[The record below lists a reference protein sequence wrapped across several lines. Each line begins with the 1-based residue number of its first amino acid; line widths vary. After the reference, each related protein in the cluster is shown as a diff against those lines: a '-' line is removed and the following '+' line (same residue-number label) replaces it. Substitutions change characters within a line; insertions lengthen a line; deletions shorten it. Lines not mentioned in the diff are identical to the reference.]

1 MTEHPS
7 TAYRQRDRSQ
17 TTRVAFLARVSTDD
31 QQDPTLSLPRQ
42 LANCEAALPEGWRIT
57 AFFWDIESGRLA
69 LERRGRSHAH
79 ENIDVPLAR
88 DGGLTDLLAEAEH
101 PGRRFDAVICE
112 SIDRLARRTYIGTRI
127 EHDLE
132 QAGVRLYAADEPI
145 DPRGKRSTGLLTR
158 RVKQGVAEWYVTDM
172 LERSWDGFKVHTGQ
186 GWNIGKPPYGYAA
199 DKVQHPV
206 PAKAAEGQTKTRLI
220 PDPQR
225 APVVAYI
232 FRLRVTERL
241 GYDAIAA
248 RLNTD
253 PALFPVPEPVSPQR
267 RRGVWSGSAVRDVLH
282 NPKYTGYMV
291 WNRRATKSGGRI
303 NPPSAWVWSDEP
315 THEPLVDRA
324 TFQAAA
330 GVARTTR
337 GSRTEP
343 GPNHAHRDTKRG
355 YLLRSYVRCGVCD
368 QRMFGKTRNGR
379 AYYNCYP
386 ANNNADRLDRYRADH
401 PKAIYVREDA
411 LIEALGHV
419 ISTRV
424 FGPDRHAYLRR
435 GLTAQPDQRADSDT
449 RRAATLQSQID
460 DLTARQDR
468 IIEELETADGTFRD
482 RLRRRFDAL
491 EADRTAKLAQLH
503 DLETATA
510 AAKQDQAVDLLDALP
525 ILETV
530 NITEAPEALQRKLY
544 DALQL
549 TIHYDRP
556 DQARFRLVLTD
567 DTVNAL
573 AASTGTAMAEPTT
586 RAHEP
591 ATLPGARHRTGRAAR
606 ILTATAIA
614 TCREPDRLDHC
625 AADTT
630 RRCRRRHTRNAITHR
645 RCERTHDTR
654 CGGFAPARVH
664 GSSTRPRRTA
674 PACRA
679 STSGPRPIPASPRP
693 EYGDEQS

>member
-1 MTEHPS
+1 MGTRPDEPSHPS
-7 TAYRQRDRSQ
+7 SAYPGRDRNQSV
-17 TTRVAFLARVSTDD
+17 RVAFLARVSTDD

-42 LANCEAALPEGWRIT
+42 LTNCEAALPEGWRIT
-57 AFFWDIESGRLA
+57 AWFWDIESGRMA
-69 LERRGRSHAH
+69 LERRGRGHAH
-79 ENIDVPLAR
+79 ERIAVPLPR
-88 DGGLTDLLAEAEH
+88 DGGLVDLLAEADH

-132 QAGVRLYAADEPI
+132 EAGVRLYAADEPI

-186 GWNIGKPPYGYAA
+186 GWNVGKPPYGYAP
-199 DKVQHPV
+199 DKIEHPV

-232 FRLRVTERL
+232 FQLRVAERL

-253 PALFPVPEPVSPQR
+253 PALYPVPEPTSPHR

-282 NPKYTGYMV
+282 NPKYTGFMV
-291 WNRRATKSGGRI
+291 WNRRATKSGGRV

-315 THEPLVDRA
+315 THEPLVDRE

-330 GVARTTR
+330 LVSRIR
-337 GSRTEP
+337 EGSRTDP
-343 GPNHAHRDTKRG
+343 GPNSAHKDTKRG
-355 YLLRSYVRCGVCD
+355 YLLRSYVRCGLCD
-368 QRMFGKTRNGR
+368 QRMFGKTRHGR

-386 ANNNADRLDRYRADH
+386 ANNNADRLDRYPADH

-411 LIEALGHV
+411 LVEALGHV
-419 ISTRV
+419 IATRV
-424 FGPDRHAYLRR
+424 FGPDRHALLAR
-435 GLTAQPDQRADSDT
+435 GLAGLPNKRHDAEA
-449 RRAATLQSQID
+449 RRAASLRDQIA

-468 IIEELETADGTFRD
+468 LIEELETADGAFRD

-491 EADRTAKLAQLH
+491 EADRAEKVTQLH
-503 DLETATA
+503 DLEAEPIA
-510 AAKQDQAVDLLDALP
+510 AEQEQQVDLLDALP
-525 ILETV
+525 ILEHV
-530 NITEAPEALQRKLY
+530 DITEAPERIQRMLY

-549 TIHYDRP
+549 TVHYDRP

-567 DTVNAL
+567 HTVEAL
-573 AASTGTAMAEPTT
+573 AVSAGRATDVPTIGALT
-586 RAHEP
+586 QR
-591 ATLPGARHRTGRAAR
+591 TLPGARPAR
-606 ILTATAIA
+606 ESPSASQ
-614 TCREPDRLDHC
+614 RRLPSGGGFL
-625 AADTT
+625 
-630 RRCRRRHTRNAITHR
+630 RFWVRCRGGIRRHDLLLRGR
-645 RCERTHDTR
+645 
-654 CGGFAPARVH
+654 G
-664 GSSTRPRRTA
+664 
-674 PACRA
+674 
-679 STSGPRPIPASPRP
+679 
-693 EYGDEQS
+693 

>member
-1 MTEHPS
+1 MNEHHPA
-7 TAYRQRDRSQ
+7 TAYRQRDRTGQ

-42 LANCEAALPEGWRIT
+42 LANCEAALTEGWRIT
-57 AFFWDIESGRLA
+57 AWFWDIESGRIA
-69 LERRGRSHAH
+69 LERRGRGHAH
-79 ENIDVPLAR
+79 EHIAVPLPR

-206 PAKAAEGQTKTRLI
+206 PAKAAEGQTKTRLV
-220 PDPQR
+220 PDPQQ
-225 APVVAYI
+225 APVVAHIYN
-232 FRLRVTERL
+232 LRVVERL

-253 PALFPVPEPVSPQR
+253 PDRFPVPEPTSAHR

-291 WNRRATKSGGRI
+291 WNRRATKSGGRL
-303 NPPSAWVWSDEP
+303 NPPSAWVWSDNP

-324 TFQAAA
+324 TFEAAA
-330 GVARTTR
+330 AVSRTTR
-337 GSRTEP
+337 GSRAEA
-343 GPNHAHRDTKRG
+343 GPNGAHRDTKRG

-368 QRMFGKTRNGR
+368 QRMFGKTRHGR

-386 ANNNADRLDRYRADH
+386 ANNNADRLDFYPVDH

-419 ISTRV
+419 IATRV
-424 FGPDRHAYLRR
+424 FSADRHAYLRR
-435 GLTAQPDQRADSDT
+435 GLAGAPTKRQEAET
-449 RRAATLQSQID
+449 RQLASLREQIA
-460 DLTARQDR
+460 DLTARQNR
-468 IIEELETADGTFRD
+468 LIEELETADGSFRD
-482 RLRRRFDAL
+482 RLRRRFDTL
-491 EADRTAKLAQLH
+491 EADRTTKLTQLH
-503 DLETATA
+503 DLEAATATPESE
-510 AAKQDQAVDLLDALP
+510 QAIDLLDALP
-525 ILETV
+525 ILEHV

-549 TIHYDRP
+549 TVHYDRP

-573 AASTGTAMAEPTT
+573 AVSAAGESTE
-586 RAHEP
+586 RAHEMGTP
-591 ATLPGARHRTGRAAR
+591 PGAHSRT
-606 ILTATAIA
+606 
-614 TCREPDRLDHC
+614 
-625 AADTT
+625 
-630 RRCRRRHTRNAITHR
+630 
-645 RCERTHDTR
+645 
-654 CGGFAPARVH
+654 
-664 GSSTRPRRTA
+664 
-674 PACRA
+674 
-679 STSGPRPIPASPRP
+679 
-693 EYGDEQS
+693 

>member
-1 MTEHPS
+1 VNEHPA
-7 TAYRQRDRSQ
+7 TAYRQRDHQQSV
-17 TTRVAFLARVSTDD
+17 RVAFLARVSTDD

-57 AFFWDIESGRLA
+57 AWFWDIESGRIA
-69 LERRGRSHAH
+69 LERRGRSDAH
-79 ENIDVPLAR
+79 EHINVPLPR
-88 DGGLTDLLAEAEH
+88 DGGLIDLLAEAEH

-199 DKVQHPV
+199 DKVEHPV

-220 PDPQR
+220 PHPEQ

-232 FRLRVTERL
+232 YKLRIIERL

-253 PALFPVPEPVSPQR
+253 PDRYPVPEPTSAHR

-291 WNRRATKSGGRI
+291 WNRRATKSGGRL
-303 NPPSAWVWSDEP
+303 NPPSAWVWSEQP

-324 TFQAAA
+324 TFEAAA

-343 GPNHAHRDTKRG
+343 GPNHAHRETKRG

-368 QRMFGKTRNGR
+368 QRMFGKTRHGR

-386 ANNNADRLDRYRADH
+386 ANNNADRLDRYPADH

-419 ISTRV
+419 IATRV
-424 FGPDRHAYLRR
+424 FSADRHAYLRR
-435 GLTAQPDQRADSDT
+435 GLAKVPSKRQEADT
-449 RRAATLQSQID
+449 RRVAALREQIA

-468 IIEELETADGTFRD
+468 LIEELETADGAFRD

-510 AAKQDQAVDLLDALP
+510 PAEHDQAVDLLDALP
-525 ILETV
+525 ILADV

-556 DQARFRLVLTD
+556 DQARIRLVLTD
-567 DTVNAL
+567 DTIDALTASAGTGNAEL
-573 AASTGTAMAEPTT
+573 TT
-586 RAHEP
+586 CAHEM
-591 ATLPGARHRTGRAAR
+591 ATPPGAPTAWTRSHR
-606 ILTATAIA
+606 
-614 TCREPDRLDHC
+614 
-625 AADTT
+625 
-630 RRCRRRHTRNAITHR
+630 
-645 RCERTHDTR
+645 
-654 CGGFAPARVH
+654 
-664 GSSTRPRRTA
+664 SPRRA
-674 PACRA
+674 VGR
-679 STSGPRPIPASPRP
+679 
-693 EYGDEQS
+693 GDRGDRMPF